1 MTPVLVAAI
10 EIQQF
15 CQAREWQFC
24 IIGGLAVLRWGEP
37 RATQD
42 VDITLLTGFG
52 NAWKNSGGER
62 TADPTFRESRRE
74 FQADFAGRP
83 AAA

>member
-15 CQAREWQFC
+15 CQAREWPFC

-37 RATQD
+37 RAVGRTR
-42 VDITLLTGFG
+42 
-52 NAWKNSGGER
+52 WK
-62 TADPTFRESRRE
+62 
-74 FQADFAGRP
+74 P
-83 AAA
+83 APQ